1 MTFIEKNMYSPQI
14 IEYASKPRNRG
25 VMKDPDAVGVG
36 GGPCGDM
43 IEIYLKI
50 GKKKVGSKEVEY
62 IKDAKFET
70 MGCAVAV
77 ASASLVTQEIKGKT
91 VQETET
97 LEVEKLKKILGKVP
111 LVKEHCCEMAINT
124 LKNALN
130 FWENK
135 KKEKQ

>member
-1 MTFIEKNMYSPQI
+1 MTFIEKEMYGSRI
-14 IEYASKPRNRG
+14 VEYASKPRNRG
-25 VMKDPDAVGVG
+25 VMKKPDAVGVG

-50 GKKKVGSKEVEY
+50 KKKKVRGAEIEY
-62 IKDAKFET
+62 IRDAKFET

-77 ASASLVTQEIKGKT
+77 AAASLVTEEIKGKT
-91 VQETET
+91 VKEAET
-97 LEVEKLKKILGKVP
+97 LEVEKLKKIIGSVP

-124 LKNALN
+124 LKNALI